1 LRTAEKAEILRNC
14 SFLTGAGDSV
24 LDALAGVA
32 SLCEVA
38 AGEAVISKGDEGS
51 TMYFIA
57 SGAVRVHDGDAV
69 LAHLGAGEVFGE
81 MAVLDADVRSAS
93 VTAESPTVL
102 LVLQRDDLWR
112 VVSSRP
118 DSLKTIIAA
127 VLQRER
133 GIVRDVTSRTL
144 QVQAFEKEMEIGR
157 RIQADFLPERLPDA
171 AGWDIAAHF
180 EAAREVAG
188 DFYDVFELKPSRL
201 LAIVIGDVC
210 DKGVGAALFM
220 TLFRSLIRA
229 TSLSGFLRRE
239 ASPAEN
245 APAEADAAGADR
257 AERVRQ
263 VLLDSVATTN
273 RYIAT
278 THSRSSMF
286 ASVFFGVLDP
296 QSGDL
301 LYVNGGHESPMIF
314 GAGGRHEV
322 LEVTGGVLGLFPFAR
337 FGVAATRLQ
346 PGDLLFSYT
355 DGVNEAKNET
365 GEQFGEQ
372 RIRDAAAAGWTDAAA
387 FTQRVL
393 HGIRDFRGNAAQ
405 SDDITMLAVRRI
417 FY

>member
-1 LRTAEKAEILRNC
+1 
-14 SFLTGAGDSV
+14 
-24 LDALAGVA
+24 
-32 SLCEVA
+32 
-38 AGEAVISKGDEGS
+38 
-51 TMYFIA
+51 MYFIA
-57 SGAVRVHDGDAV
+57 SGTVRVHDGDV
-69 LAHLGAGEVFGE
+69 ILAHLGAGEVFGE

-93 VTAESPTVL
+93 VTAESPVVL
-102 LVLQRDDLWR
+102 LGLQRDDLWR

-118 DSLKTIIAA
+118 ASLKSIIAA

-157 RIQADFLPERLPDA
+157 RIQADFLPEQLPQV
-171 AGWDIAAHF
+171 AGWDIAAQF
-180 EAAREVAG
+180 EAARVVAG
-188 DFYDVFELKPSRL
+188 DFYDVFELKPSRY

-239 ASPAEN
+239 A
-245 APAEADAAGADR
+245 DAAGVEAADADDTAPIR
-257 AERVRQ
+257 R

-296 QSGDL
+296 LSGDL
-301 LYVNGGHESPMIF
+301 VYVNGGHESPMIF

-337 FGVAATRLQ
+337 FGIAATR
-346 PGDLLFSYT
+346 
-355 DGVNEAKNET
+355 
-365 GEQFGEQ
+365 
-372 RIRDAAAAGWTDAAA
+372 TDAAG
-387 FTQRVL
+387 FLHQVL
-393 HGIRDFRGNAAQ
+393 ERIRAFRGSAAQ

>member
-1 LRTAEKAEILRNC
+1 
-14 SFLTGAGDSV
+14 
-24 LDALAGVA
+24 
-32 SLCEVA
+32 
-38 AGEAVISKGDEGS
+38 
-51 TMYFIA
+51 
-57 SGAVRVHDGDAV
+57 VRVHDGDAL
-69 LAHLGAGEVFGE
+69 LAQLGAGEVFGE

-93 VTAESPTVL
+93 VTADSPAVL
-102 LVLQRDDLWR
+102 LGLQRDDLWR

-118 DSLKTIIAA
+118 ESLRAIIAA

-133 GIVRDVTSRTL
+133 GIVRDVTARTL

-157 RIQADFLPERLPDA
+157 RIQADFLPEHLPQA
-171 AGWDIAAHF
+171 AGWEIAAQF
-180 EAAREVAG
+180 EAARVVAG
-188 DFYDVFELKPSRL
+188 DFYDVFELKPSRH

-239 ASPAEN
+239 TG
-245 APAEADAAGADR
+245 AAGVDADE
-257 AERVRQ
+257 AEQVRN

-296 QSGDL
+296 RSGDL

-337 FGVAATRLQ
+337 FGVAATRLL

-365 GEQFGEQ
+365 GDQFAEQ
-372 RIRDAAAAGWTDAAA
+372 RILDAAASGWTDAAG
-387 FTQRVL
+387 FTQQMLQR
-393 HGIRDFRGNAAQ
+393 IREFRGQAAQ

>member
-1 LRTAEKAEILRNC
+1 
-14 SFLTGAGDSV
+14 
-24 LDALAGVA
+24 
-32 SLCEVA
+32 
-38 AGEAVISKGDEGS
+38 
-51 TMYFIA
+51 
-57 SGAVRVHDGDAV
+57 
-69 LAHLGAGEVFGE
+69 
-81 MAVLDADVRSAS
+81 
-93 VTAESPTVL
+93 
-102 LVLQRDDLWR
+102 
-112 VVSSRP
+112 
-118 DSLKTIIAA
+118 

-157 RIQADFLPERLPDA
+157 RIQADFLPEHLPQA
-171 AGWDIAAHF
+171 AGWEIAAQF
-180 EAAREVAG
+180 EAARVVAG
-188 DFYDVFELKPSRL
+188 DFYDVFELKPSRH

-239 ASPAEN
+239 AGLAKVDATGGDASG
-245 APAEADAAGADR
+245 ADAT
-257 AERVRQ
+257 EEVRK
-263 VLLDSVATTN
+263 VLLESVATTN

-296 QSGDL
+296 RSGDL

-337 FGVAATRLQ
+337 FGVAAARLL

-365 GEQFGEQ
+365 GDQFAEQ
-372 RIRDAAAAGWTDAAA
+372 RILDAAASGWTDAAG
-387 FTQRVL
+387 FTQQMLQR
-393 HGIRDFRGNAAQ
+393 IREFRGQAAQ